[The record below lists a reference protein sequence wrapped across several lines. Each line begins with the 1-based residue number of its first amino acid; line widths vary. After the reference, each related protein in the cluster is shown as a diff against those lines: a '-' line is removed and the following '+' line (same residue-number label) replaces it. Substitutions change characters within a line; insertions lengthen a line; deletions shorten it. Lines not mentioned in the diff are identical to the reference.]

1 MEFVSLLAPVEGD
14 QPSGAE
20 LRNDGRFHAIERL
33 LEVSDRTVR
42 LKEDGTINEAAA
54 SVPWQQIMDE
64 GRALSADGRDLRLL
78 VILVRAA
85 YGTEGFEGLRHGL
98 ELLTRTLA
106 EHWDSLHPA
115 LRDRPD
121 PKMAVLPRSNA
132 LRQLENDDN
141 GLLGDLRWG
150 YVLTPRGIGPISGD
164 DLAQAGLS
172 DFEMLNRAASGLSQ
186 AEKDA
191 LLSKHG
197 QRVNRVTAAT
207 RALATEESARAD
219 AMIADLVACEAG
231 LKVLCAAFDERAG
244 LPEGQGLFL
253 PELLAFLERCR
264 ASLETGRAA
273 VAGASTSETP
283 HAAHAPDDA
292 VAPSV
297 AGPAPAAAAPAAPA
311 APAVDGA
318 IRNRADVETSLD
330 RIVAFYERTEPSSP
344 IPHLA
349 RRMRRMVAMDFLE
362 LMEEI
367 APSGLKEFRNIA
379 GVDDTK
385 K

>member
-1 MEFVSLLAPVEGD
+1 MEFVSLLAPVEGE
-14 QPSGAE
+14 QPSGVE

-33 LEVSDRTVR
+33 LEVADKGVR
-42 LKEDGTINEAAA
+42 LKGDGTINEAAA
-54 SVPWQQIMDE
+54 AVPWQEIMDK

-78 VILVRAA
+78 VMLVRAG
-85 YGTEGFEGLRHGL
+85 YGIEGFEGLRDGL

-121 PKMAVLPRSNA
+121 PKMAALPRSNA
-132 LRQLENDDN
+132 LRQLDNDDN

-186 AEKDA
+186 TEKDA
-191 LLSKHG
+191 LVSKHG
-197 QRVNRVTAAT
+197 QRVSRVNAAT
-207 RALATEESARAD
+207 RALATEETERAD
-219 AMIADLVACEAG
+219 AMIADLAACEAG
-231 LKVLCAAFDERAG
+231 LTALCATFDQRAG
-244 LPEGQGLFL
+244 LPEGQGLIL
-253 PELLAFLERCR
+253 PELRGFLERCR

-273 VAGASTSETP
+273 VAGAGAPETP
-283 HAAHAPDDA
+283 PAAPAPDN
-292 VAPSV
+292 
-297 AGPAPAAAAPAAPA
+297 AAAAPAAGAAPA
-311 APAVDGA
+311 AAPPVPAVDGA

-379 GVDDTK
+379 GVDDK
-385 K
+385 KT